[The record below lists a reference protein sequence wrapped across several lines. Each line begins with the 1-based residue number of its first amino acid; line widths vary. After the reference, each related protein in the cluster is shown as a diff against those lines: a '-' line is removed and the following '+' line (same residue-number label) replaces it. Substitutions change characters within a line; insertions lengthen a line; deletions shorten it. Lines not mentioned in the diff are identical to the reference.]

1 MSHGNNLTNAKAQ
14 QRGLPNYACVILA
27 KLLGVP
33 PIEVIAANELVTEK
47 REERRAEWL
56 PFVLGATPIQVALDA
71 IAKATNAPAEMK
83 MAPVREPFSDD
94 LVV

>member
-1 MSHGNNLTNAKAQ
+1 M
-14 QRGLPNYACVILA
+14 
-27 KLLGVP
+27 
-33 PIEVIAANELVTEK
+33 TEK

-94 LVV
+94 LVVEFNRKPNPHISSLSAPVGSLETLARFRGRISRNRTCP